1 MQLRGPE
8 DASQSQYRRPIRI
21 RGPLHITGNT
31 LVLRVAVP
39 SRGSRPVSNRC
50 LDRLNSTLAHRPLP
64 AQELDLH
71 NRWTADCRE
80 FCLRFSGRAK
90 VAGGRAKL
98 SGRSAKRLRNSKPH
112 WPNHPVG
119 LGGDLSGWI
128 FLCLFT
134 CANFASSGMT
144 NSQGGKAMKI
154 RFTRLLLIAIATVSL
169 ASVALAADTTTTFK
183 VTGMY
188 CSACETKIQHALTK
202 TDGVQN
208 ATVSLDKGSATVTYD
223 DAKVKPD
230 QIVKVIEK
238 EGYKAEPQQQ
248 KAR

>member
-1 MQLRGPE
+1 
-8 DASQSQYRRPIRI
+8 
-21 RGPLHITGNT
+21 
-31 LVLRVAVP
+31 
-39 SRGSRPVSNRC
+39 
-50 LDRLNSTLAHRPLP
+50 
-64 AQELDLH
+64 
-71 NRWTADCRE
+71 
-80 FCLRFSGRAK
+80 
-90 VAGGRAKL
+90 
-98 SGRSAKRLRNSKPH
+98 
-112 WPNHPVG
+112 
-119 LGGDLSGWI
+119 
-128 FLCLFT
+128 
-134 CANFASSGMT
+134 
-144 NSQGGKAMKI
+144 MKI